1 MIRLQVKSICIYL
14 KIAKIKEIEAG
25 ASIKFI
31 IFEHV
36 QYRFNEHIHTYT
48 YIYIYTFQSLFLERN
63 HKNRIG
69 KNLFY
74 LSMKKFR
81 IVS

>member
-1 MIRLQVKSICIYL
+1 MIRLQLKSICIYL

-48 YIYIYTFQSLFLERN
+48 YIYIYIHSN
-63 HKNRIG
+63 HCFSREITKTE
-69 KNLFY
+69 
-74 LSMKKFR
+74 
-81 IVS
+81 